1 MDEPLFS
8 IAQVRTDLGNIGRTK
23 LYSLVGAG
31 DLELVKLGRKSVIT
45 GRSLRRFKEKLL
57 EQVAA

>member
-8 IAQVRTDLGNIGRTK
+8 IPQVRADLGNIGRTT
-23 LYSLVGAG
+23 LYALVGNG

-57 EQVAA
+57 EQIAA